1 MATWKKIIVSGSTA
15 DLANV
20 NVDSIV
26 SASTIS
32 GSFVGD
38 GSGLSG
44 VAGTFPSTALAGTSF
59 DAVKYFVN
67 DGASKFVSGSQ
78 VAGYIFDKVS
88 GDATVAA
95 GGALTIA
102 NDAVQAGMLN
112 DDIISGQA
120 EMTGDVADTDEL
132 LVSDA
137 GTVKRA
143 DFSVVRDAVF
153 NDVSGDATIAAG
165 GALTIAND
173 SVEGTML
180 NTNVAD
186 ASTIELSSDSLSV
199 LKVPNALTAGGGLT
213 AAGTFDGAATRTF
226 AVDSGSLLPFI
237 SGSVF
242 GTVSGDITITDA
254 GVATIANNAVAL
266 GTDTTGNYVETL
278 SAGTGIDISGADA
291 EGATKTVAV
300 DVSDFMTNGAN
311 NRVLTATG
319 TDAQNAETN
328 LTFDGST
335 LALTGDMTV
344 SSNVTIS
351 GNLTVTGDTI
361 ENQVTNLAVED
372 KFILLNSGS
381 STNTDE
387 AGIIFGGSTGAA
399 SSGSALIWNGDYN
412 SNDGRLAIANAVGA
426 TDTSATISYYIGGVF
441 DGTANDAATAQADHR
456 GNIRVDSSDDIYIYV

>member
-1 MATWKKIIVSGSTA
+1 
-15 DLANV
+15 
-20 NVDSIV
+20 
-26 SASTIS
+26 
-32 GSFVGD
+32 
-38 GSGLSG
+38 
-44 VAGTFPSTALAGTSF
+44 
-59 DAVKYFVN
+59 
-67 DGASKFVSGSQ
+67 
-78 VAGYIFDKVS
+78 
-88 GDATVAA
+88 
-95 GGALTIA
+95 
-102 NDAVQAGMLN
+102 
-112 DDIISGQA
+112 
-120 EMTGDVADTDEL
+120 
-132 LVSDA
+132 
-137 GTVKRA
+137 
-143 DFSVVRDAVF
+143 
-153 NDVSGDATIAAG
+153 
-165 GALTIAND
+165 
-173 SVEGTML
+173 
-180 NTNVAD
+180 
-186 ASTIELSSDSLSV
+186 
-199 LKVPNALTAGGGLT
+199 KVPNALTAGGGLT

-399 SSGSALIWNGDYN
+399 SSGSALIW
-412 SNDGRLAIANAVGA
+412 
-426 TDTSATISYYIGGVF
+426 
-441 DGTANDAATAQADHR
+441 
-456 GNIRVDSSDDIYIYV
+456 